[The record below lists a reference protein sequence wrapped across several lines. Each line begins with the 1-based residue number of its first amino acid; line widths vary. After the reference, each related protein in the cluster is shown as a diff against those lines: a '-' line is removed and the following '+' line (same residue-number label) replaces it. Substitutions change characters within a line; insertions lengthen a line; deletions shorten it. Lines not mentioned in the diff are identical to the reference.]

1 MQIRWQRVFRAENQG
16 NHQNFDTSLLTY
28 KCWLIFMAMKQ
39 KKIFFLKKKIQ
50 NGRLKKRSFSIS
62 ANSQYFFSKFSWM
75 GPWVSRID
83 WCEGHWWDS
92 TYLAVRLSDI
102 RCKTAK
108 KCFFC
113 VFWMFLSLCGQP
125 HGHIHWASSMP
136 FTSINP
142 TNPKTNL
149 RNFRENFLRIG
160 DFEKRCFFESA
171 ILNFIFQKK

>member
-1 MQIRWQRVFRAENQG
+1 MQIRWQRVFWAENQG

-92 TYLAVRLSDI
+92 TYMAVRLSDI

-113 VFWMFLSLCGQP
+113 VFRPFLSLYRT
-125 HGHIHWASSMP
+125 ASPPYRLSP
-136 FTSINP
+136 INA
-142 TNPKTNL
+142 
-149 RNFRENFLRIG
+149 LRINLSYWPK
-160 DFEKRCFFESA
+160 DQSPS
-171 ILNFIFQKK
+171 ILRKNIENWLFWKT